1 MTDNLTNR
9 LAELRKEINYHSYR
23 YHTLD
28 DPIISDVEYDRLM
41 QELRNLEADHPELVT
56 PDSPTQRVG
65 AKPLDNFEKVTH
77 PIPMTSLGNAFNDD
91 DMHAWL
97 NRIKRLLP
105 QGVTADDLEFV
116 VEPKIDGLAVALT
129 YEAGVLAQGAT
140 RGNGEVGEN
149 VTANVRTV
157 NSIPLRIPVK
167 PDGPAAPAR
176 IEVRG
181 EIYFPI
187 AAFNKFN
194 QEQLEKGEKIYANP
208 RNLAAGS
215 LRQLDSKITAQRPL
229 DFFAYAIGYVEGAQV
244 DTQKAALDYLQALGF
259 PINPDILHTG
269 NFQEALNFIHAWM
282 EKRDQLPYDADG
294 VVVKIN
300 SFALQQQLGVVGNA
314 PRWAIAYKF
323 PAREATTKVL
333 QIKGNVG
340 RTGQITPYAV
350 LEPVDIGGVTVRQAS
365 LHNYDDLAKKDI
377 RQGDTVIVKRA
388 GDVIPQVV
396 KPILELRPPNSTP
409 PQPPQQ
415 CPVCGEPT
423 TRLGDDVAL
432 FCINSACPAQ
442 LVRQI
447 EYFVSRGAMDI
458 EGFGIKI
465 GEQLAQAGLLKDIA
479 DIYFLEREQLLSL
492 EGFAEKKVDNLMK
505 AIEASKHRSFERFL
519 TALGIR
525 YVGSTVAG
533 LITGAFPSIDQLR
546 QATQEDL
553 ETIEGVGPRIAQS
566 IVEWFSRPAN
576 QKLIQKFGRAGVNM
590 AAKRRPAAETAPQT
604 LKGLTFVITGT
615 LPTWSRDEA
624 KAFIEQRGGK
634 VIGSVSKKTGY
645 LVLGENPGSKLVKA
659 QELGIPTLSEA
670 DLKKLAGEAPET

>member
-41 QELRNLEADHPELVT
+41 QELRNLEAEHPELVT

-65 AKPLDNFEKVTH
+65 AKPLDTFEKVTH
-77 PIPMTSLGNAFNDD
+77 PIPMTSLGNAFDDD
-91 DMHAWL
+91 DMLAWL

-140 RGNGEVGEN
+140 RGNGVVGEN
-149 VTANVRTV
+149 VTANARTV

-167 PDGPAAPAR
+167 HDGPPAPAR

-229 DFFAYAIGYVEGAQV
+229 DFFAYAIGYVEGAQI

-259 PINPDILHTG
+259 PINPDILRTG

-377 RQGDTVIVKRA
+377 RQGDTVVVKRA

-396 KPILELRPPNSTP
+396 KPILDLRPPNSAP
-409 PQPPQQ
+409 PQPPQR

-492 EGFAEKKVDNLMK
+492 EGFAEKKADNLME

-525 YVGSTVAG
+525 YVGSAVAG

-553 ETIEGVGPRIAQS
+553 ETIEGVGPRIAES

-590 AAKRRPAAETAPQT
+590 QASRRPAAEAASQT
-604 LKGLTFVITGT
+604 LAGLTFVITGA

-634 VIGSVSKKTGY
+634 VTGSVSKKTGY